1 MGSVLIVEV
10 KRTVSDMLKDELLIE
25 QCKIESNL
33 Q

>member
-10 KRTVSDMLKDELLIE
+10 KRTVNDMLKDELLIE
-25 QCKIESNL
+25 QYKIESNL

>member
-25 QCKIESNL
+25 HYKIESNL